1 MDKIIKLKGKYSTHN
16 LIKLKSLLEYS
27 ERLVYKLELDNNN
40 NNNNIKLKYDDNNN
54 FIIDLPGGP
63 SLQKGSVINNLIV
76 DVIEFSYDLNKYLI
90 IFKK

>member
-1 MDKIIKLKGKYSTHN
+1 MDKIINLKGKYSNHK
-16 LIKLKSLLEYS
+16 LIKLRSLLENS
-27 ERLVYKLELDNNN
+27 KELIYKLELEDDES
-40 NNNNIKLKYDDNNN
+40 NIKLKYDDNNN

-76 DVIEFSYDLNKYLI
+76 DIIEFSHDLNKYLI

>member
-16 LIKLKSLLEYS
+16 LIKLKSLLEHS
-27 ERLVYKLELDNNN
+27 ERLVYKLELEDNNS
-40 NNNNIKLKYDDNNN
+40 NIKLKYDDNNN

>member
-16 LIKLKSLLEYS
+16 LIKLKSLLEHS
-27 ERLVYKLELDNNN
+27 ERLVYKLELEDNST
-40 NNNNIKLKYDDNNN
+40 NIKLKYDDNNN

-90 IFKK
+90 IFKT